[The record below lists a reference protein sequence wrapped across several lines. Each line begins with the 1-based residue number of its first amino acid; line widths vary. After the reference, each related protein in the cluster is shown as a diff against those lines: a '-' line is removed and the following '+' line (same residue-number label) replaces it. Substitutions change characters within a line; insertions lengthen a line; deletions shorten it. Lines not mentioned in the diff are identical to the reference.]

1 MITLHV
7 AKQLDIH
14 SFAMVHDSYGTHAA
28 DAEEMWG
35 ALRTAFV
42 EMYSQMDVLE
52 EFRNYLLEVLPEHR
66 HKEIEPIPTKGNL
79 VLDKVLDSSFFFA

>member
-1 MITLHV
+1 
-7 AKQLDIH
+7 
-14 SFAMVHDSYGTHAA
+14 
-28 DAEEMWG
+28 MWS

-66 HKEIEPIPTKGNL
+66 RKEIEPIPTKGNL
-79 VLDKVLDSSFFFA
+79 VLDKVLESSFFFA